1 MRKKT
6 PMFNSPPST
15 ITTPAA
21 QRMRGP
27 NRFSNNSG
35 MVITPASRS
44 GVMQNPVMPTRNNA
58 KHERMPGV
66 APANPYL

>member
-1 MRKKT
+1 
-6 PMFNSPPST
+6 MFSSPPST

-27 NRFSNNSG
+27 NRFSNSSG
-35 MVITPASRS
+35 MVITPALRS
-44 GVMQNPVMPTRNNA
+44 GLMQKPVRPTTSIARA
-58 KHERMPGV
+58 MRMPGV